1 MVGLFRHSLWR
12 KLPAGLI
19 GVAWLALVLGG
30 LKFLLDYQSGA
41 GRPAVAPQIWPAT
54 SRIERDPA
62 RATLVLIAHPH
73 CPCTRAT
80 MAELEHV
87 MARAANRLRCVVVFS
102 IPPGRP
108 EAWGHSELWRTAAR
122 IPGVERLADR
132 DGVEARRFGTITSG
146 QALLYDREGR
156 LVFSGGITPGRG
168 HAGDNAGRDAIVAFA
183 LGEQRPAGLTAP
195 PALPALPAAT
205 PAHRGAPPE
214 EWLVPVSSTP
224 VFGCALSC
232 PHDSLTPGGDPC
244 RK

>member
-1 MVGLFRHSLWR
+1 M
-12 KLPAGLI
+12 PAVILG
-19 GVAWLALVLGG
+19 GAWLLVVLGG

-41 GRPAVAPQIWPAT
+41 GRSAVAPNTWPAA

-87 MARAANRLRCVVVFS
+87 MARAAGRLHCVVVFS

-122 IPGVERLADR
+122 IPGVERIADR
-132 DGVEARRFGTITSG
+132 DGIEARRFGTITSG

-183 LGEQRPAGLTAP
+183 LGERRPMGV
-195 PALPALPAAT
+195 PALPALPASV
-205 PAHRGAPPE
+205 PARRDAPPGK
-214 EWLVPVSSTP
+214 WLAPVLSTP